1 MCGFLVCGFQ
11 FCFIVCFVVC
21 FGSGLVI
28 FMFVFRMEL
37 DVDLVMK
44 SVFMFG
50 LLKYMFVSDVFFG
63 LVRIL
68 MGFV

>member
-1 MCGFLVCGFQ
+1 M
-11 FCFIVCFVVC
+11 VC